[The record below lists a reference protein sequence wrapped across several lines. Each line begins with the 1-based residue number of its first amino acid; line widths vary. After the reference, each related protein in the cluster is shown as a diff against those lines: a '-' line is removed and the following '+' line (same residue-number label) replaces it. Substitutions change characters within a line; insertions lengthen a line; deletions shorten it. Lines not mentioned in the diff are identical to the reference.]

1 VETTTVIANQ
11 IKPTPN
17 IKNILTVIDMKIN
30 TTAETPE
37 EASPQIPE
45 TIARMKSPTKAKK
58 VTTNFL

>member
-45 TIARMKSPTKAKK
+45 TIA
-58 VTTNFL
+58 

>member
-1 VETTTVIANQ
+1 MSQIPNQVQWVADLVETTTVIANQ

-45 TIARMKSPTKAKK
+45 TIA
-58 VTTNFL
+58 